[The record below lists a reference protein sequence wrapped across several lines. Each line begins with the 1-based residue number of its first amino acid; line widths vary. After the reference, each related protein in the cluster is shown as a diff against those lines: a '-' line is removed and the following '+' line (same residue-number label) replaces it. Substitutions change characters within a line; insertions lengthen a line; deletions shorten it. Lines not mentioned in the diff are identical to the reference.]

1 MNRTVGCGRGRH
13 DRSRQRSSPSGR
25 RSGIL
30 TSTGVRGDQSAD
42 RSLTNSARADRQT
55 RRLGAEQA
63 GAVTAG
69 WRTDATS
76 SPGHDGSPYGS
87 PAADA
92 AVAGIV
98 ILLIEDDPGDALLVR
113 EYLADSDLD
122 ARLHHVNTLNQAND
136 IEYEPEC
143 ILLDPHLPDG
153 QGLDALHQ
161 VLQRW
166 PNAAVLVLTGLNDA
180 ATGSAAVAAGAQDYL
195 VKDQVDAAVL
205 DRTIRYAVQRKRVQ
219 IAERRLRDSRLQQ
232 LESTRLQR
240 GLLPKP
246 LLSDAAMTVVSR
258 YLPGQQRSLLGG
270 DFYDVVQTADGIV
283 HALIGDV
290 CGNGPDE
297 AALGVGL
304 RFGWRTLTLAGLR
317 KADRMRLLEQVL
329 VAERPH
335 DGMFATVCTVGI
347 TPGRPEVIVLS
358 AGHPAP
364 LIITRDRAYP
374 APITYGLGL
383 GMAPGRGQW
392 RESRITVPPDAG
404 LLLYTDGVIE
414 CFADDGTRLG
424 EDRFVEIASRL
435 ATINDPDQYVDALL
449 AEIQNADAGRH
460 NDDTAVLYL
469 RWPTA
474 APTGNH

>member
-1 MNRTVGCGRGRH
+1 MNPEVPVIPYAQRVGHTGPRPVPVNGVRRPADGEKEVNTVTADGHWAVTSPPGTTVG
-13 DRSRQRSSPSGR
+13 S
-25 RSGIL
+25 
-30 TSTGVRGDQSAD
+30 
-42 RSLTNSARADRQT
+42 
-55 RRLGAEQA
+55 E
-63 GAVTAG
+63 
-69 WRTDATS
+69 
-76 SPGHDGSPYGS
+76 
-87 PAADA
+87 ADA
-92 AVAGIV
+92 SVAGIV
-98 ILLIEDDPGDALLVR
+98 ILLIEDDLGDAVLVQ

-122 ARLHHVNTLNQAND
+122 ARLHHVSTLTQATGSGH
-136 IEYEPEC
+136 EPEC
-143 ILLDPHLPDG
+143 VLLDLHLPDG
-153 QGLDALHQ
+153 HGLAALHQ

-166 PNAAVLVLTGLNDA
+166 PHVAVVVLTGLNDA

-205 DRTIRYAVQRKRVQ
+205 ARTIRYAVQRKRIQ
-219 IAERRLRDSRLQQ
+219 IAERRLRDGQLQT
-232 LESTRLQR
+232 EENTRLQR
-240 GLLPKP
+240 GLLPTP
-246 LLSDAAMTVVSR
+246 LLSDTTVNVVSR

-347 TPGRPEVIVLS
+347 TPGHGEVIVLS

-364 LIITRDRAYP
+364 LIITRDGAYP
-374 APITYGLGL
+374 APITYGVGL
-383 GMAPGRGQW
+383 GMAPGRGRW
-392 RESRITVPPDAG
+392 TESRITMPADAG

-414 CFADDGTRLG
+414 SFCDDDTRLG
-424 EDRFVEIASRL
+424 EDRFIELAARL
-435 ATINDPDQYVDALL
+435 TAIEDPDQYVDALL

-460 NDDTAVLYL
+460 NDDTAVLYVHW
-469 RWPTA
+469 RTQQS
-474 APTGNH
+474 APNER